1 MKTIPNASLRR
12 ARKSLLWPVIMS
24 LSLAVVLATPAT
36 AALDPRLAP
45 LAPYVGRTFTGQMS
59 PPGAEPAAFDV
70 QQWEEIMGGKAV
82 RITHSIN
89 GGDYGGESLLFWDVS
104 RQIIAYWYVTTAD
117 FYTHG
122 TMAAAGDSLVTH
134 ELVVGNAGDITEV
147 KGVWRRTAEGLTVTS
162 RMMAGGQWQAE
173 RSTEYKETP
182 GAVPSF
188 R

>member
-1 MKTIPNASLRR
+1 MMAAPNTPLRR
-12 ARKSLLWPVIMS
+12 ARKPLFLAVILP
-24 LSLAVVLATPAT
+24 LSLAAIAAAPAT

-45 LAPYVGRTFTGQMS
+45 LAPYVGRTFTGLMS
-59 PPGAEPAAFDV
+59 PPGVEPAVSDV

-104 RQIIAYWYVTTAD
+104 RQTIAYWYVTTAD

-122 TMAAAGDSLVTH
+122 TMTAAGDSLVTH

-147 KGVWRRTAEGLTVTS
+147 KGLWRRTPAGLTVTS
-162 RMMAGGQWQAE
+162 RMMAGGQWQAD